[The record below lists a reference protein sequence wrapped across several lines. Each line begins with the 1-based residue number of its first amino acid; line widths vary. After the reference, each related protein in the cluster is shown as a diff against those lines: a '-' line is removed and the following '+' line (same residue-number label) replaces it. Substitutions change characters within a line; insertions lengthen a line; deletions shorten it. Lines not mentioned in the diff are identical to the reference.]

1 MPAETL
7 SGEMDPATPT
17 AAGHLARLEAEL
29 RAKEAAVAEREGALA
44 VREHELNSMLDA
56 QAATRAESE
65 NAAAAIARVQAANVE
80 LAASLDRRAK
90 ELDDRE
96 FALSAREA
104 RTGAATVAARERDV
118 EKLESETRARDDAS
132 AERERAADERER
144 LLQELTALMRERE
157 LACAAREEQLA
168 THEAALRDAAEAE
181 DRSRP
186 DDASENDAAPG
197 SDLALA
203 QGLLERRVAVV
214 DERERAATAFLEE
227 IRDLHAAVRDRE
239 ADVAERES
247 ALTRLGD
254 AIEQRRE
261 GVEAAER
268 RRADALDAVQASLSA
283 REREVE
289 RREAEAEAGEV
300 ERREAEA
307 EAGEV
312 EGVAAGAAA
321 TDDKPTPP
329 RSPNKKVNFAAVAAA
344 AADDVIKNVEGGG
357 DAEKDAEKD
366 AEMAKMAKTCE
377 VLVMKCELLELEKRS
392 IEEKLAHVTEVA
404 STASSLVQKLDDAL
418 ESHDR
423 VLAET
428 RAERDELRATLDST
442 DGEDGPS
449 SRAANGGGKDGA
461 LFRTLVARSEALE
474 AGLVDLERRAAAAHA
489 SSERDRASLE
499 SALARQRQLESEKR
513 QLESTTRSLRAE
525 NAALASAPAPTKS
538 RVSVQLA
545 KELESAKAEIAS
557 LRLALIAADR
567 KAKAAEDAAKNAVN
581 RIRKSASQGAAKFG
595 RREAER
601 LAEKELARAR
611 RDAERAREELA
622 MAKITH
628 EAELGDMARSA
639 ATARGVEGVWVKL
652 ADAARD
658 ECDANKAALART
670 EAELRTA
677 RREGRAMCAAAFSA
691 MAAAAETRDRLDFR
705 TAALVAC
712 ASAIEAATVRMCP
725 DPSRDVS
732 GDVHAGSSGDPL
744 DLDAVADALSAPV
757 EALGT
762 LEELALAAA
771 AKYAGD
777 GVREDRGEVEVGK
790 LEAKACAA
798 VGGMIDAA
806 RGIAAAAATS
816 RAMHER
822 RAAAL
827 ASPGPTTTTTAS
839 AATSPF
845 ASFDRVSAAT
855 SPLAAFDRASETTT
869 TIDPRRPP
877 PTPASPVVRVTP
889 PPPDPPRALDDRSP
903 RDGRQAARV
912 DAATAREESLTAS
925 VERAT
930 TPAMARLS
938 AIEASLSSRRMS
950 MMERIKMFDKG

>member
-186 DDASENDAAPG
+186 DDASENDAATG

-289 RREAEAEAGEV
+289 RREAEAEAG
-300 ERREAEA
+300 
-307 EAGEV
+307 

-449 SRAANGGGKDGA
+449 SLAANGGGKDGA

-567 KAKAAEDAAKNAVN
+567 KAKAAEDAAKNAVD

-677 RREGRAMCAAAFSA
+677 RREGRAMCVAAFSA

-827 ASPGPTTTTTAS
+827 ASPGPTTTTTTAS

-889 PPPDPPRALDDRSP
+889 PPPDPPRARDDRSP

>member
-1 MPAETL
+1 
-7 SGEMDPATPT
+7 MDPATPT

-44 VREHELNSMLDA
+44 VREHELDSMLDA

-65 NAAAAIARVQAANVE
+65 NAAAAIARVQAANVA
-80 LAASLDRRAK
+80 LAASLDRRTK

-104 RTGAATVAARERDV
+104 RTGATTVAARERDV

-168 THEAALRDAAEAE
+168 THEAALRDAAAE
-181 DRSRP
+181 DRSMLNQSLIAN
-186 DDASENDAAPG
+186 DASENDNAG
-197 SDLALA
+197 DLALA
-203 QGLLERRVAVV
+203 QGALERRAAVV
-214 DERERAATAFLEE
+214 EERERAAAAFLEE

-239 ADVAERES
+239 ADASERES

-261 GVEAAER
+261 GIEAAER
-268 RRADALDAVQASLSA
+268 RRADALDAMQASLSA

-289 RREAEAEAGEV
+289 RREAEAEAG
-300 ERREAEA
+300 
-307 EAGEV
+307 G
-312 EGVAAGAAA
+312 GVAARGAAA
-321 TDDKPTPP
+321 NDDRPTPP

-357 DAEKDAEKD
+357 DAATDADVDEEKDE
-366 AEMAKMAKTCE
+366 EMAKMAKTCE

-392 IEEKLAHVTEVA
+392 IEEKLGHVTQVA
-404 STASSLVQKLDDAL
+404 STASALVQKLDEAL
-418 ESHDR
+418 ESHDA

-428 RAERDELRATLDST
+428 RAERDELRAALEST
-442 DGEDGPS
+442 DRDVAASP
-449 SRAANGGGKDGA
+449 RAANGGGGEDGA

-474 AGLVDLERRAAAAHA
+474 AGLFDLERRAAAAHA
-489 SSERDRASLE
+489 SSARDRASLE

-513 QLESTTRSLRAE
+513 QLESAAKALRAE
-525 NAALASAPAPTKS
+525 NAALASAPPPTKS

-567 KAKAAEDAAKNAVN
+567 KAKAAEDAAKNAVE

-611 RDAERAREELA
+611 RDATRAEELLA
-622 MAKITH
+622 MAKISH
-628 EAELGDMARSA
+628 EAELGDMARNA

-652 ADAARD
+652 ADAARH

-670 EAELRTA
+670 EAELATV

-705 TAALVAC
+705 TAALASAV
-712 ASAIEAATVRMCP
+712 SAIEAATVRMCP

-732 GDVHAGSSGDPL
+732 RDAHAGSSGDPL

-777 GVREDRGEVEVGK
+777 GREDGGEVEVGK

-822 RAAAL
+822 LAAPLDDVAGT
-827 ASPGPTTTTTAS
+827 PPTTTATAATS
-839 AATSPF
+839 PIAAFDQPSTATSPF
-845 ASFDRVSAAT
+845 A
-855 SPLAAFDRASETTT
+855 AFDRAEETTT
-869 TIDPRRPP
+869 IHPARSP
-877 PTPASPVVRVTP
+877 PTPPSPVVRVTP
-889 PPPDPPRALDDRSP
+889 PPPDPPWARDRLP
-903 RDGRQAARV
+903 TRGRGYPASRV

>member
-289 RREAEAEAGEV
+289 RREAEAEAGE
-300 ERREAEA
+300 
-307 EAGEV
+307 
-312 EGVAAGAAA
+312 GVAAGAAA
-321 TDDKPTPP
+321 ADDKPTPP

-449 SRAANGGGKDGA
+449 SRAGNGGGKDGA

-567 KAKAAEDAAKNAVN
+567 KAKAAEDAAKNAVD

-827 ASPGPTTTTTAS
+827 ASPGPTTTTTTAS

-889 PPPDPPRALDDRSP
+889 PPPDPPRARDDRSP

>member
-1 MPAETL
+1 MPAETP
-7 SGEMDPATPT
+7 SGAMDPATPT

-44 VREHELNSMLDA
+44 VREHELDSMLDA

-65 NAAAAIARVQAANVE
+65 NAAAAIARVQAANVA
-80 LAASLDRRAK
+80 LAASLDRRTK

-104 RTGAATVAARERDV
+104 RTGATTVAARERDV

-168 THEAALRDAAEAE
+168 THEAALRDAAAE
-181 DRSRP
+181 DRSMLNQSLVAN
-186 DDASENDAAPG
+186 DASENDNAG
-197 SDLALA
+197 DLALA
-203 QGLLERRVAVV
+203 QGLLERRAAVV
-214 DERERAATAFLEE
+214 EERERAAAAFLEE

-239 ADVAERES
+239 ADASERES

-261 GVEAAER
+261 GIEAAER
-268 RRADALDAVQASLSA
+268 RRADALDAMQASLSA

-289 RREAEAEAGEV
+289 RREAEAEAG
-300 ERREAEA
+300 
-307 EAGEV
+307 G
-312 EGVAAGAAA
+312 GVTARGAAA
-321 TDDKPTPP
+321 NDDRPTPP

-357 DAEKDAEKD
+357 DAETDADVDEEKD
-366 AEMAKMAKTCE
+366 EEMAKMAKTCE

-392 IEEKLAHVTEVA
+392 IEEKLGHVTQVA
-404 STASSLVQKLDDAL
+404 STASALVQKLDEAL
-418 ESHDR
+418 ESHDA

-428 RAERDELRATLDST
+428 RAERDELRAALEST
-442 DGEDGPS
+442 DRDVAASP
-449 SRAANGGGKDGA
+449 RAANGGGGEDGA

-489 SSERDRASLE
+489 SSARDRASLE

-513 QLESTTRSLRAE
+513 QLESAAKALRAE
-525 NAALASAPAPTKS
+525 NAALASAPPPTKS

-567 KAKAAEDAAKNAVN
+567 KAKAAEDAAKNAVE

-611 RDAERAREELA
+611 RDATRAEELLA
-622 MAKITH
+622 MAKISH
-628 EAELGDMARSA
+628 EAELGDMARNA

-652 ADAARD
+652 ADAARH

-670 EAELRTA
+670 EAELRTV
-677 RREGRAMCAAAFSA
+677 RREGQAMCAAAFSA

-705 TAALVAC
+705 TAALASAV
-712 ASAIEAATVRMCP
+712 SAIEAATVRMCP

-732 GDVHAGSSGDPL
+732 RDAHAGSSGDPL

-777 GVREDRGEVEVGK
+777 GREDGGEVEVGK

-822 RAAAL
+822 RAAPLDDVA
-827 ASPGPTTTTTAS
+827 GTPTTTTTA
-839 AATSPF
+839 ATSPM
-845 ASFDRVSAAT
+845 
-855 SPLAAFDRASETTT
+855 AAFDRASTATSPFAVFDRAEETTT
-869 TIDPRRPP
+869 THPARSP
-877 PTPASPVVRVTP
+877 PTPPSPVVRVTP
-889 PPPDPPRALDDRSP
+889 PPPDPPWARDRLPS
-903 RDGRQAARV
+903 RGRGYPASARTARV

>member
-1 MPAETL
+1 MPAETP
-7 SGEMDPATPT
+7 SGAMDPATPT

-44 VREHELNSMLDA
+44 VREHELDSMLDA

-65 NAAAAIARVQAANVE
+65 NAAAAIARVQAANVA
-80 LAASLDRRAK
+80 LAASLDRRTK

-104 RTGAATVAARERDV
+104 RTGATTVAARERDV

-168 THEAALRDAAEAE
+168 THEAALRDAAAE
-181 DRSRP
+181 DRSMLNQSLVAN
-186 DDASENDAAPG
+186 DASENDNAG
-197 SDLALA
+197 DLALA
-203 QGLLERRVAVV
+203 QGLLERRAAVV
-214 DERERAATAFLEE
+214 EERERAAAAFLEE

-239 ADVAERES
+239 ADASERES
-247 ALTRLGD
+247 ALTRLSD

-261 GVEAAER
+261 GIEAAER
-268 RRADALDAVQASLSA
+268 RRADALDAMQASLSA
-283 REREVE
+283 RERELE
-289 RREAEAEAGEV
+289 RREAEAEAG
-300 ERREAEA
+300 
-307 EAGEV
+307 G
-312 EGVAAGAAA
+312 GVTARGAAA
-321 TDDKPTPP
+321 NDDRPTPP

-357 DAEKDAEKD
+357 DAETDADVDEEKD
-366 AEMAKMAKTCE
+366 EEMAKMAKTCE

-392 IEEKLAHVTEVA
+392 IEEKLAHVTQVA
-404 STASSLVQKLDDAL
+404 STASALVQKLDEAL
-418 ESHDR
+418 ESHDA

-428 RAERDELRATLDST
+428 RAERDELRAALEST
-442 DGEDGPS
+442 DRDVAPS
-449 SRAANGGGKDGA
+449 PRAANGGGGEDGA

-489 SSERDRASLE
+489 SSARDRASLE

-513 QLESTTRSLRAE
+513 QLESAAKTLRAE
-525 NAALASAPAPTKS
+525 NAALASAPPPTKS

-567 KAKAAEDAAKNAVN
+567 KAKAAEDAAKNAVE

-611 RDAERAREELA
+611 RDATRAEELLA
-622 MAKITH
+622 MAKISH
-628 EAELGDMARSA
+628 EAELGDMARNA

-652 ADAARD
+652 ADAARH

-670 EAELRTA
+670 EAELRTV

-705 TAALVAC
+705 TAALASAV
-712 ASAIEAATVRMCP
+712 SAIEAATVRMCP

-732 GDVHAGSSGDPL
+732 RDAHAGSSGDPL

-777 GVREDRGEVEVGK
+777 GREDGGEVEVGK

-822 RAAAL
+822 RAAPLDDVAGT
-827 ASPGPTTTTTAS
+827 PPPTTTAT
-839 AATSPF
+839 AATSPI
-845 ASFDRVSAAT
+845 
-855 SPLAAFDRASETTT
+855 AAFDRASTATSPFAVFDRAEETTT
-869 TIDPRRPP
+869 IHPARSP
-877 PTPASPVVRVTP
+877 PTPPSPVVRVTP
-889 PPPDPPRALDDRSP
+889 PPPDPPWARDRLPS
-903 RDGRQAARV
+903 RGRGYPASARTARV

>member
-1 MPAETL
+1 MPAETP
-7 SGEMDPATPT
+7 SGAMDPATPT

-44 VREHELNSMLDA
+44 VREHELDSMLDA

-65 NAAAAIARVQAANVE
+65 NAAAAIARVQAANVA
-80 LAASLDRRAK
+80 LAASLDRRTK

-104 RTGAATVAARERDV
+104 RTGATTVAARERDV

-144 LLQELTALMRERE
+144 LLQELTAIMRERE

-168 THEAALRDAAEAE
+168 THEAALRDAAAE
-181 DRSRP
+181 DRSMLNQSLVAN
-186 DDASENDAAPG
+186 DASENDNAG
-197 SDLALA
+197 DLALA
-203 QGLLERRVAVV
+203 QGLLERRAAVV
-214 DERERAATAFLEE
+214 EERERAAAAFLEE

-239 ADVAERES
+239 ADASERES

-261 GVEAAER
+261 GIEAAER
-268 RRADALDAVQASLSA
+268 RRADALDAMQASLSA

-289 RREAEAEAGEV
+289 RREAEAEAG
-300 ERREAEA
+300 
-307 EAGEV
+307 G
-312 EGVAAGAAA
+312 GVAARGAAA
-321 TDDKPTPP
+321 NDDRPTPP

-357 DAEKDAEKD
+357 DAETDADVDEEKD
-366 AEMAKMAKTCE
+366 EEMAKMAKTCE

-392 IEEKLAHVTEVA
+392 IEEKLGHVTQVA
-404 STASSLVQKLDDAL
+404 STASALVQKLDEAL
-418 ESHDR
+418 ESHDA

-428 RAERDELRATLDST
+428 RAERDELRAALEST
-442 DGEDGPS
+442 DRDVAASPRS
-449 SRAANGGGKDGA
+449 ANGGGGEDGA

-489 SSERDRASLE
+489 SSARDRASLE

-513 QLESTTRSLRAE
+513 QLESAAKALRAE
-525 NAALASAPAPTKS
+525 NAALASAPPPTKS

-567 KAKAAEDAAKNAVN
+567 KAVAAEDAAKNAVE

-611 RDAERAREELA
+611 RDATRAEELLA
-622 MAKITH
+622 MAKISH
-628 EAELGDMARSA
+628 EAELGDMARNA

-652 ADAARD
+652 ADAARH

-670 EAELRTA
+670 EAELRTV

-705 TAALVAC
+705 TAALASAV
-712 ASAIEAATVRMCP
+712 SAIEAATVRMCP

-732 GDVHAGSSGDPL
+732 RDAHAGSSGDPL

-777 GVREDRGEVEVGK
+777 GREDGGEVEVGK

-822 RAAAL
+822 RAAPLDAV
-827 ASPGPTTTTTAS
+827 AGTPTPTTTTST
-839 AATSPF
+839 ATSPF
-845 ASFDRVSAAT
+845 AV
-855 SPLAAFDRASETTT
+855 FDRAEETTT
-869 TIDPRRPP
+869 IHPARSP
-877 PTPASPVVRVTP
+877 PTPPSPVVRVTP
-889 PPPDPPRALDDRSP
+889 PPPDPPWARDRLP
-903 RDGRQAARV
+903 ARGRGYPASARTARV

>member
-289 RREAEAEAGEV
+289 RREA
-300 ERREAEA
+300 RREAEA
-307 EAGEV
+307 EAG

-567 KAKAAEDAAKNAVN
+567 KAKAAEDAAKNAVD

-827 ASPGPTTTTTAS
+827 ASPGPTTTTTTAS

-855 SPLAAFDRASETTT
+855 SPLAAFDRAEEEAT

-889 PPPDPPRALDDRSP
+889 PPPDPPRARDDRSP

>member
-289 RREAEAEAGEV
+289 RREAEAEAGE
-300 ERREAEA
+300 
-307 EAGEV
+307 
-312 EGVAAGAAA
+312 GVAAGAAA
-321 TDDKPTPP
+321 ADDKPTPP

-449 SRAANGGGKDGA
+449 SLAANGGGKDGA

-513 QLESTTRSLRAE
+513 QLESTTRTLRAE

-567 KAKAAEDAAKNAVN
+567 KAKAAEDAAKNAVD

-732 GDVHAGSSGDPL
+732 GDVHAGSSCDPL

-827 ASPGPTTTTTAS
+827 ASPGPTTTTTTAS

-889 PPPDPPRALDDRSP
+889 PPPDPPRARDDRSP

>member
-289 RREAEAEAGEV
+289 RREAEAEAG
-300 ERREAEA
+300 
-307 EAGEV
+307 G
-312 EGVAAGAAA
+312 GVTARGAAA
-321 TDDKPTPP
+321 NDDRPTPP

-449 SRAANGGGKDGA
+449 SRAGNGGGKDGA

-513 QLESTTRSLRAE
+513 QLESTTRTLRAE

-567 KAKAAEDAAKNAVN
+567 KAKAAEDAAKNAVD

-639 ATARGVEGVWVKL
+639 ATARGVEHVWVKL

-827 ASPGPTTTTTAS
+827 ASPGPTTTTTTAS

-889 PPPDPPRALDDRSP
+889 PPPDPPRARDDRSP

>member
-104 RTGAATVAARERDV
+104 RTGATTVAARERDV

-168 THEAALRDAAEAE
+168 THEAALRDAAAE
-181 DRSRP
+181 DRSMLNQSLVAN
-186 DDASENDAAPG
+186 DASENDDAG
-197 SDLALA
+197 DLALA

-289 RREAEAEAGEV
+289 RREAEAEAGE
-300 ERREAEA
+300 
-307 EAGEV
+307 
-312 EGVAAGAAA
+312 GVAAGAAA
-321 TDDKPTPP
+321 ADDKPTPP

-449 SRAANGGGKDGA
+449 SRAGNGGGKDGA

-567 KAKAAEDAAKNAVN
+567 KAKAAEDAAKNAVD

-777 GVREDRGEVEVGK
+777 GREDGGEVEVGK

-827 ASPGPTTTTTAS
+827 ASPGPTTTTTTAS

-889 PPPDPPRALDDRSP
+889 PPPDPPRARDDRSP

>member
-289 RREAEAEAGEV
+289 RREAEAEAGE
-300 ERREAEA
+300 
-307 EAGEV
+307 
-312 EGVAAGAAA
+312 GVAAGAAA
-321 TDDKPTPP
+321 ADDKPTPP

-449 SRAANGGGKDGA
+449 SLAANGGGKDGA

-513 QLESTTRSLRAE
+513 QLESTTRTLRAE

-567 KAKAAEDAAKNAVN
+567 KAKAAEDAAKNAVD

-691 MAAAAETRDRLDFR
+691 MAAAAETRDRLDLR

-827 ASPGPTTTTTAS
+827 ASPGPTTTTTTAS

-889 PPPDPPRALDDRSP
+889 PPPDPPRARDDRSP